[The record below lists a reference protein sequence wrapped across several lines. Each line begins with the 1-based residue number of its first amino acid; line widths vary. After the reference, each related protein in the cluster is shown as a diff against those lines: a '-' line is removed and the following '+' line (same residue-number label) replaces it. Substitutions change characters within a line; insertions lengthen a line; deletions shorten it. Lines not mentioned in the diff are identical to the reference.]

1 MPAGRAAHPLT
12 LGELEGH
19 DACVR
24 MLDQME
30 QALGRSRVKTFH
42 SHFSQIEFTP
52 KGGEKCHRTFADNGG
67 FGPDPA
73 PLMAEI
79 ARRGWG
85 PTFICESAGTQT
97 DDALTMKGLYLQ
109 AQ

>member
-1 MPAGRAAHPLT
+1 
-12 LGELEGH
+12 
-19 DACVR
+19 
-24 MLDQME
+24 MLDRME
-30 QALGRSRVKTFH
+30 RVLGRERASVFH

-73 PLMAEI
+73 PLMAAI

-85 PTFICESAGTQT
+85 PTIICESAGTQAE
-97 DDALTMKGLYLQ
+97 DALTMKTLYEGYRGV
-109 AQ
+109 